1 MISLK
6 QVARSIVISSSI
18 TSIFLPQVASAQ
30 SVGKIECGAV
40 STSNSSM
47 NAGYKITK
55 ATLSKNSGGGY
66 TFKMRLAGR
75 SDDIVYPV
83 TSNLKVQKAIYAGQ
97 DSDLELQPN
106 GKFSFTQ
113 MPTGR
118 KVCGVKGT
126 LTFGAGV
133 KQKIFGK

>member
-1 MISLK
+1 MIYRNK
-6 QVARSIVISSSI
+6 FIRSIVISSAI
-18 TSIFLPQVASAQ
+18 ISIFLPQLAFAQ
-30 SVGKIECGAV
+30 SVGKVDCSAV

-47 NAGYKITK
+47 NAKYKIVK
-55 ATLSKNSGGGY
+55 ATLSSNSGGGY

-75 SDDIVYPV
+75 GDDIVYPV
-83 TSNLKVQKAIYAGQ
+83 TSNLKVKNAIYAGQ

-118 KVCGVKGT
+118 KACEVKGT
-126 LTFGAGV
+126 LTFGASV